1 MDYVIRVMDF
11 NGKLR
16 KERFTLASVRVLDK
30 KEILKKMFSQNFFY
44 SLPNKVDG
52 KYVARKC
59 FDENLTEVNLEQ
71 QLCLSETNRF

>member
-16 KERFTLASVRVLDK
+16 KERFTVASARVLHK
-30 KEILKKMFSQNFFY
+30 KEILKKMFSQNLFY
-44 SLPNKVDG
+44 SLSNKVDG

-59 FDENLTEVNLEQ
+59 FDEN
-71 QLCLSETNRF
+71 